1 MRVERIDPLIQDE
14 RGLLLADGHH
24 PLQLDRLA
32 PDRDALQRLAFTA
45 QLIDEDG
52 LRGPFL
58 SGASGLAPITR
69 GGSAPSVFSML
80 WAIRSHRYAHTWS
93 TLSRP
98 GFFQRHHPF
107 GVNRSAP
114 VAKAG

>member
-58 SGASGLAPITR
+58 RRERTGPHHARRFGAVRVLDAVGDQVAQICAHPVHAFPPRPSS
-69 GGSAPSVFSML
+69 SA
-80 WAIRSHRYAHTWS
+80 IIH
-93 TLSRP
+93 
-98 GFFQRHHPF
+98 
-107 GVNRSAP
+107 SA
-114 VAKAG
+114 